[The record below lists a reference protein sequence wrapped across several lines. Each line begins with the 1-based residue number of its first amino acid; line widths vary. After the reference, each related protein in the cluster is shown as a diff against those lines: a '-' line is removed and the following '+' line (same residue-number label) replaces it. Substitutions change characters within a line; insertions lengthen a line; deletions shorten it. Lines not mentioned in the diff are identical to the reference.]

1 LHFDV
6 QKVRQDFPILN
17 TGIIYLDNAA
27 SSLTPEPVVQKMVE
41 YYHEYRSN
49 VERGLYKTSQRAS
62 EEVEKARAKIAS
74 FINSRSDSE
83 IIFTKNSTES
93 VNIVANGLTWR
104 KGEKIIT
111 TLLEHH
117 SNFIVWLRVKQKHC
131 VNVDIVHPD
140 GHGLVNLSDVE
151 KAVNDHTKLVAVTH
165 VSNVLGVILPIKE
178 IVDIAH
184 DHGAL
189 VLVDGAQSVPHLN
202 VDVQR
207 LGCDFLVF
215 SGHKMCGPTGIGVL
229 YIKQELLDR
238 IEPLCIGGGAI
249 SDVGADYYRLEKSPA
264 KFEAGTPP
272 IAEAI
277 GLGAAVDYLKNVGMK
292 NIENHERNLT
302 ERIFETLIN
311 IPNVRIYGPEPKD
324 KVGIIS
330 FNVGESNPHDVA
342 LAFDVS
348 EDIMVRSGHHC
359 AMPLV
364 KDILK
369 ENRGT
374 VRASTYLYNTEEEVE
389 KFTSTLSKL
398 ASQFA

>member
-1 LHFDV
+1 V
-6 QKVRQDFPILN
+6 
-17 TGIIYLDNAA
+17 YLDSAA

-41 YYHEYRSN
+41 YYHEYRAN

-62 EEVEKARAKIAS
+62 EEVEKARDKIAG
-74 FINSRSDSE
+74 FINSRSNSE
-83 IIFTKNSTES
+83 IIFTKNSSES
-93 VNIVANGLTWR
+93 INIVANGLTWG
-104 KGEKIIT
+104 KGEKIVT

-117 SNFIVWLRVKQKHC
+117 SNFIVWLRVKQKHG
-131 VNVDIVHPD
+131 VDMDVVPPD
-140 GHGLVNLSDVE
+140 EHGLINLSDVE

-178 IVDIAH
+178 IVEIAH
-184 DHGAL
+184 DHGAM
-189 VLVDGAQSVPHLN
+189 VLVDGAQSVPHLD

-207 LGCDFLVF
+207 LGCDFLAF
-215 SGHKMCGPTGIGVL
+215 SGHKMCGPTGSGIL
-229 YIKQELLDR
+229 YIKQEHLDSV
-238 IEPLCIGGGAI
+238 EPLCIGGGTI
-249 SDVGADYYRLEKSPA
+249 SEVGSDYYRLEKSPA

-277 GLGAAVDYLKNVGMK
+277 GLGAAVDYLKNVGIE
-292 NIENHERNLT
+292 NIENHERKLT
-302 ERIFETLIN
+302 ERIFEALIN
-311 IPNVRIYGPEPKD
+311 NPKVRIYGPEPKD
-324 KVGIIS
+324 KAGITS

-348 EDIMVRSGHHC
+348 GDIMVRSGHHC

-364 KDILK
+364 REVLK
-369 ENRGT
+369 ESRGT

-389 KFTSTLSKL
+389 KFISTLSNL